1 MSHDI
6 DQTATAHPLGDT
18 PSVPHAGPADPLQS
32 LSDGVC
38 AAVREEL
45 DEVLPHVVNAL
56 KANDA
61 ARALAERLQVA
72 ERQLSERSNRPLVA
86 GIRKVL
92 RTARRLDYDSDAK
105 DTLVGELEQLLIGA
119 GYTEF
124 GEVGERFV
132 PGRHQALDG
141 QAPGTAVIVAE
152 IFEPGLETLGE
163 IIVPAQVK
171 VGSAPDANQAE
182 DA

>member
-1 MSHDI
+1 MSHDFKQAATSGSCGATSHESHVEPAAPL
-6 DQTATAHPLGDT
+6 QTLGD
-18 PSVPHAGPADPLQS
+18 GLR
-32 LSDGVC
+32 

-45 DEVLPHVVNAL
+45 DEVLPHVVSAL

-61 ARALAERLQVA
+61 AKALAERLQVA
-72 ERQLSERSNRPLVA
+72 ERQLSERNNRPLVA

-92 RTARRLDYDSDAK
+92 RTARRLDYDPDVK

-141 QAPGTAVIVAE
+141 QAPGTAIIVAE

-163 IIVPAQVK
+163 IIVPAQVR
-171 VGSAPDANQAE
+171 VGSAPDANQPE